1 MPDILM
7 PKLSDSMTEGK
18 LLRWNV
24 AEGQRVLAG
33 DVIAEVETDKA
44 NMEIETLEAG
54 IITGFRAFAGDT
66 VPVGAVMA
74 TLMVEGEVPEPPDH
88 KPVDLASSEAPARP
102 PSINASPLAI
112 NIAEE
117 RGVDLAEVRGTG
129 RGGKITKEDVLAH
142 IASRKPAAASAPPVD
157 EPPADDVSDNLPDEL
172 EEFLEII
179 EQTSPDDVVQVIEM
193 ESLNGGG
200 RKGGATEEDESDELL
215 MADRTEFDDE
225 DDLLVVDGIDFDD
238 DEDDMEAPPA
248 VAPIHV
254 ACDVD
259 MTAVMATLPLM
270 LGEVARAVA
279 RRLPEAQAL
288 ALIGPASGIGAMAET
303 CLLNAVV
310 TCAAA
315 RALAELPLQRG
326 MPGGA
331 SDTIAVGLAVGDDLF
346 WLPVDD
352 APAQG
357 LLDVLDWIVAH
368 VPLGEEDFD
377 DVPEDAGMDLA
388 PDDGDEEPYDDAL
401 WEFEDDGEDPHEQ
414 LISECLE
421 MPQAALALLN
431 LGPLGVDEFSG
442 LLEDGS
448 VPVLSLGTVRTTHP
462 SQQEGAGARRVMRLG
477 LSVRADEAGP
487 IAAARLVGRVREI
500 LENPLLLAGMR
511 R

>member
-7 PKLSDSMTEGK
+7 PKLSDSMTEGT

-54 IITGFRAFAGDT
+54 TITGFRAFAGDT
-66 VPVGAVMA
+66 VPVGAVIA
-74 TLMVEGEVPEPPDH
+74 TLMVEGEAPEPPDH
-88 KPVDLASSEAPARP
+88 KPAEIAPAESAPRP
-102 PSINASPLAI
+102 PSVNASPLAI

-142 IASRKPAAASAPPVD
+142 IASRKPAATPPSPGE
-157 EPPADDVSDNLPDEL
+157 EPPGDDIPDEV
-172 EEFLEII
+172 EEFLDII
-179 EQTSPDDVVQVIEM
+179 EQVSPDDIVQVIEM
-193 ESLNGGG
+193 ETLNGSG
-200 RKGGATEEDESDELL
+200 RKAGAPEEDESDELL

-238 DEDDMEAPPA
+238 DEDDMEAPQA
-248 VAPIHV
+248 AAPIHI

-259 MTAVMATLPLM
+259 MTAVMATVPLL

-279 RRLPEAQAL
+279 RRLPEAEAL
-288 ALIGPASGIGAMAET
+288 AMAGPASGLGAMAET
-303 CLLNAVV
+303 SLLNAVV

-315 RALAELPLQRG
+315 RALTESPLTRA

-331 SDTIAVGLAVGDDLF
+331 ADTIAVGLAMGDDLF

-368 VPLGEEDFD
+368 LPLGDEDFAAG
-377 DVPEDAGMDLA
+377 PEGAEMDLA
-388 PDDGDEEPYDDAL
+388 PDDGDEEEPGDDL
-401 WEFEDDGEDPHEQ
+401 WDFEGDAGDPHEE
-414 LISECLE
+414 LLSECLE
-421 MPQAALALLN
+421 MPQAALAVLN
-431 LGPLGVDEFSG
+431 LGALGVDEFSG
-442 LLEDGS
+442 LFEDGS
-448 VPVLSLGTVRTTHP
+448 VPVLSLGTVRTMPVQH
-462 SQQEGAGARRVMRLG
+462 EGAAARRVMRMG
-477 LSVRADEAGP
+477 LSVRPDDAGP
-487 IAAARLVGRVREI
+487 IAAARLLGRVREI